1 LKEKISS
8 IIYYPHFAVS
18 EKEVLEALISAED
31 FNAEIL
37 DFITGLTFKD
47 RDSYFKKVKDIL
59 DDY

>member
-1 LKEKISS
+1 MKEKISS
-8 IIYYPHFAVS
+8 IIYYPHFGVS